1 MKEIIEELLN
11 TIKKL
16 NSKVRELQLEKEDS
30 PEVTD
35 SYYEKYKLSNAEN
48 LSLKEKIADLEIKIS
63 SLNFELEQ
71 RNNRIVNLKEQLH
84 F

>member
-1 MKEIIEELLN
+1 MEKVIEELLN

-16 NSKVRELQLEKEDS
+16 NTKVRELQLSSEDS
-30 PEVTD
+30 SDIVD
-35 SYYEKYKLSNAEN
+35 SYYEKYKTVNAEN
-48 LSLKEKIADLEIKIS
+48 ISLKEKIADLEIKIS

-71 RNNRIVNLKEQLH
+71 RNNKIITLKDQIH